1 MHEKEGAY
9 LGVGI
14 DLQGVDGDVESGDL
28 GDVVVLALA
37 LLLLELERDT
47 ADGALLDTLHQVGRE
62 AGNLV
67 PKAFR
72 GNESLF
78 KGMSVN
84 SATNRVPQRI
94 RTTSSMMRLLVWKS
108 RVRRG

>member
-37 LLLLELERDT
+37 LLLLELEGNT
-47 ADGALLDTLHQVGRE
+47 TDGATLDTLHQVGGE
-62 AGNLV
+62 ARDLV
-67 PKAFR
+67 AETLGR
-72 GNESLF
+72 DNSLIITDHG
-78 KGMSVN
+78 K
-84 SATNRVPQRI
+84 
-94 RTTSSMMRLLVWKS
+94 
-108 RVRRG
+108 

>member
-37 LLLLELERDT
+37 LLLLELEGNT
-47 ADGALLDTLHQVGRE
+47 TDGATLDTLHQVGRE
-62 AGNLV
+62 ASDLV
-67 PKAFR
+67 AKTLR
-72 GNESLF
+72 GNDSLI
-78 KGMSVN
+78 V
-84 SATNRVPQRI
+84 VI
-94 RTTSSMMRLLVWKS
+94 
-108 RVRRG
+108 